1 MTVSSQALTAI
12 EGIVGKRWVRRSAA
26 ELATYASDGL
36 PTRHSTPAAVILPAD
51 REEVIEVVRVLAHH
65 KVPFV
70 PRGAGTGLSGGALGD
85 SRSVNI
91 ALTRL
96 RRIIEID
103 PVDRRA
109 VVEPGVVNA
118 RLSQAAAK
126 HGLFYAPDPSSQS
139 ACTIGGN
146 VAENAGGQHCFKYG
160 VTSNHVVGLEVVT
173 AEGKILTLGSRGGEP
188 WGPDLVG
195 AFVGSEGM
203 FGIATKIVL
212 SLLPNTPAILTML
225 ADFGSL
231 RAAGEAVSAIVASGL
246 TPAALEMIDR
256 NCIRAVE
263 ASIYA
268 AGYPTD
274 AEAVLLVE
282 LDGNDQQTVQSE
294 AEEIRAMLADGGAR
308 SIRTATE
315 SAERMRLW
323 QGRKK
328 AFGALGRISPDLVVQ
343 DAVVPRSTLPDVLEE
358 ISAIAKRH
366 DLVVSNVFHA
376 GDGNLHP
383 NLNFDRSNPD
393 EFARV
398 EQASAE
404 IMEACVR
411 AGGTITGEHGV
422 GSDKIRYMTSIFD
435 SDTLTA
441 MRSLKLAF
449 DPNEMANP
457 GKVVPL
463 HACREWKAA
472 ANYGNRTSRRRD
484 A

>member
-51 REEVIEVVRVLAHH
+51 REQVIEVVRVLAHH

-70 PRGAGTGLSGGALGD
+70 PRGAGTGLSGGALGG

-96 RRIIEID
+96 SRIIDID

-126 HGLFYAPDPSSQS
+126 YGLFYAPDPSSQS

-146 VAENAGGQHCFKYG
+146 VAENAGGPHCFKYG
-160 VTSNHVVGLEVVT
+160 VTSNHVVCLEVVT

-203 FGIATKIVL
+203 FGIATRIVVR
-212 SLLPNTPAILTML
+212 LLPNAPVILTML

-231 RAAGEAVSAIVASGL
+231 RTAGEAVSAIVASGL

-256 NCIRAVE
+256 WR
-263 ASIYA
+263 
-268 AGYPTD
+268 P
-274 AEAVLLVE
+274 
-282 LDGNDQQTVQSE
+282 
-294 AEEIRAMLADGGAR
+294 
-308 SIRTATE
+308 
-315 SAERMRLW
+315 
-323 QGRKK
+323 
-328 AFGALGRISPDLVVQ
+328 
-343 DAVVPRSTLPDVLEE
+343 
-358 ISAIAKRH
+358 
-366 DLVVSNVFHA
+366 
-376 GDGNLHP
+376 
-383 NLNFDRSNPD
+383 
-393 EFARV
+393 
-398 EQASAE
+398 
-404 IMEACVR
+404 
-411 AGGTITGEHGV
+411 
-422 GSDKIRYMTSIFD
+422 
-435 SDTLTA
+435 
-441 MRSLKLAF
+441 
-449 DPNEMANP
+449 
-457 GKVVPL
+457 
-463 HACREWKAA
+463 
-472 ANYGNRTSRRRD
+472 
-484 A
+484 